1 MITDSYVL
9 IDWYIAAKSKLS
21 VVALTSSVSSNQNF
35 FISTTDWIKEYDRKP
50 KDAVILHYYKEYMK
64 SHDLADKDRQ
74 MMFCFLHEIMGC
86 GEFEKSLKGGT
97 FSKVV
102 TMSDEAFALF
112 IMRDYDK
119 IAAKE
124 DRKKTN

>member
-1 MITDSYVL
+1 VITDSYEL

-35 FISTTDWIKEYDRKP
+35 FISTTDWIKEYGRKP
-50 KDAVILHYYKEYMK
+50 KDAVILHYYKEYMT
-64 SHDLADKDRQ
+64 DLADKDRQ